1 MLTTRISSMKF
12 IFFTSI
18 ILISLIGI
26 NDGQGIKNINTVN
39 QPVNLQNKIDAKAM
53 VSKCRPNS
61 DQYCYLTEAI
71 ELILLGGERNSTT
84 LDLLFGPSFDNAT
97 LNEIL
102 LLGLQQTA
110 IAVTNN
116 PQYMPGE
123 IKKNIEKL

>member
-1 MLTTRISSMKF
+1 MKF

-39 QPVNLQNKIDAKAM
+39 QPVKLQNKIDAKAM

-71 ELILLGGERNSTT
+71 ELILLGGERNSKTI
-84 LDLLFGPSFDNAT
+84 DLLFGPAFDKTT

-110 IAVTNN
+110 LFFNDN
-116 PQYMPGE
+116 PVLKPGE
-123 IKKNIEKL
+123 IKKNI